1 MEIDAITAKYTGHRI
16 TDSDLSAGHRRG
28 GLAADLA
35 RALYHCC
42 HAVFTVDA
50 DLDRIGATLADSIA
64 VVRANTAATPGTG
77 TPTITPLG
85 NSGPRFDALLGIRD
99 ERLSHLRELVHLWLN
114 YGVEATPTD
123 ADPVGQSQPNP
134 SSTTEPPLARD
145 GH

>member
-1 MEIDAITAKYTGHRI
+1 MEIDFITAKYTGHRI
-16 TDSDLSAGHRRG
+16 TDGDLSASHRRG

-42 HAVFTVDA
+42 HAVFNGDA

-77 TPTITPLG
+77 APTITPLG

-99 ERLSHLRELVHLWLN
+99 ERVGHLKELVHLWQN
-114 YGVEATPTD
+114 HGVETTPTD
-123 ADPVGQSQPNP
+123 ADPVPQSTGNP
-134 SSTTEPPLARD
+134 SSTTEPPLARE

>member
-1 MEIDAITAKYTGHRI
+1 MEIDVITAKYTDHRI
-16 TDSDLSAGHRRG
+16 TDGDLSAGHRRG

-50 DLDRIGATLADSIA
+50 DLDRIGATLTDSIA

-77 TPTITPLG
+77 APTITPLG
-85 NSGPRFDALLGIRD
+85 NSGPRFDTLLGIRD
-99 ERLSHLRELVHLWLN
+99 ERLAHLKELVHLWQN
-114 YGVEATPTD
+114 HGVETTPIDT
-123 ADPVGQSQPNP
+123 DPVGHSAGNP
-134 SSTTEPPLARD
+134 SSTAEPPVARL